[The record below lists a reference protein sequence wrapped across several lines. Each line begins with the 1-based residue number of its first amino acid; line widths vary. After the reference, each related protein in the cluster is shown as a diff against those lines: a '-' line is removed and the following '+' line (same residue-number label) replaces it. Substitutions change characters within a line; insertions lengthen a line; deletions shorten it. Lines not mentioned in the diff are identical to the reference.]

1 MGMRR
6 ESFSDGYDDHSGFSH
21 RYLGSHSLHHR
32 QHPSHHPGMALTGS
46 VTVGTVDRY
55 SVAIDDIR
63 YPPHGRE
70 DDFELY
76 DDPSPGARQRY
87 SGLHPASWHGS
98 TFPTRPNIQAYTP
111 SPLTK
116 HTHHSH
122 LPQLAINT
130 QLTRPSP
137 TPVHGSRLPQNST
150 LLTPLH
156 GHAGSLIAP
165 PDNAR
170 SIAYTAEGY
179 EVYESDTSRPGT
191 GHASLDELDH
201 SQ

>member
-6 ESFSDGYDDHSGFSH
+6 ESFSDNYDDHSGFNH

-32 QHPSHHPGMALTGS
+32 QHSSHQHGMGLTGS
-46 VTVGTVDRY
+46 VAVGTVDRY
-55 SVAIDDIR
+55 AVAIDGIR
-63 YPPHGRE
+63 YPPQDRE

-76 DDPSPGARQRY
+76 DDPSLTARQRY
-87 SGLHPASWHGS
+87 SGLHPPSWHSS

-130 QLTRPSP
+130 HMTRPSP
-137 TPVHGSRLPQNST
+137 TPVHGNRLPQNST

-156 GHAGSLIAP
+156 GHGDHSLIAP
-165 PDNAR
+165 LDNTR
-170 SIAYTAEGY
+170 SVGYTEGY
-179 EVYESDTSRPGT
+179 EVYETDTSRPGT
-191 GHASLDELDH
+191 GHASDEFDH